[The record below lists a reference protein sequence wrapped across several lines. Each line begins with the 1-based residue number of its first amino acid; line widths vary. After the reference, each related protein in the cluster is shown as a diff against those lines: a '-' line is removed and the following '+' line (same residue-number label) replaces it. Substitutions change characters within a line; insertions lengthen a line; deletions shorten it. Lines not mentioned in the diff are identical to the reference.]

1 MYQMHQMHQ
10 VGQMYQ
16 MYQMYQIFQEDL
28 KVTIAAAAPLLL
40 SLFPVVKN

>member
-16 MYQMYQIFQEDL
+16 IYQIFQEDL
-28 KVTIAAAAPLLL
+28 KVAIAAAPLLL
-40 SLFPVVKN
+40 PLFPVVKN